1 MLRQPH
7 VIAEIELLTTD
18 EGGRRTV
25 LTAEQYGC
33 PFSFEGEYFECRVD
47 LSAVGPLAPGG
58 RARAPIR
65 FFHPELVVPR
75 LSPGASFT
83 LWEGR
88 TIGRGKVV
96 EVVETVDA
104 A

>member
-1 MLRQPH
+1 
-7 VIAEIELLTTD
+7 LLTPA

-33 PFSFEGEYFECRVD
+33 PLGFEGEYYECRVD
-47 LSAVGPLAPGG
+47 LSTVGPLAPGG
-58 RARAPIR
+58 RARVPIR

-75 LSPGASFT
+75 LAPGASFT
-83 LWEGR
+83 LWEGK

-96 EVVETVDA
+96 DVMSTVDA
-104 A
+104 V